1 MVTCQYPKSPDGL
14 PINMHYLFQHF
25 GVVVGAISGV
35 LAAGGKR
42 IDLFGVIALGLVAA
56 LGGGTLRDIV
66 LGPDP
71 ELGCSAVFWIRDSS
85 YVITGMAA
93 SVVMFF
99 IARWPMPHKLLAV
112 ADAFVLAA
120 FTVLGAAKALAFDAG
135 SVNAVVL
142 GVMTGVAGGILR
154 DVLVGE
160 IPLVFRQET
169 YFYATAAFAGATV
182 FVVIERWLPGSAAG
196 GLVGAAITLALR
208 FIAIQWK
215 LSLPV
220 FRAVR

>member
-1 MVTCQYPKSPDGL
+1 
-14 PINMHYLFQHF
+14 MHYLFQHF
-25 GVVVGAISGV
+25 GVVVGVISGV

-42 IDLFGVIALGLVAA
+42 IDLFGVIVLGLVTA
-56 LGGGTLRDIV
+56 LGGGTLRDLV

-71 ELGCSAVFWIRDSS
+71 TPRCSAVFWIRDSS
-85 YVITGMAA
+85 YVVTGIVT

-99 IARWPMPHKLLAV
+99 IARRWVMPHKLLAV
-112 ADAFVLAA
+112 ADAFVPAA
-120 FTVLGAAKALAFDAG
+120 FTTLGAAKALAFHAG

-182 FVVIERWLPGSAAG
+182 FIVMERWLPGNSAGGFVAAG
-196 GLVGAAITLALR
+196 ITLALR
-208 FIAIQWK
+208 FVAIQWK

-220 FRAVR
+220 FRTAP